1 MSASLKEQRKAAKA
15 TAETEVCTPERPTQ
29 KVNARP
35 SKRKATTDI
44 NPKVA
49 KMQVSGPRIVKM
61 DEAKAMVLK
70 TKTATKNPEEI
81 YIDSV
86 MCQFDAAIAVCLQQW
101 EKDEDGK
108 PACVRSYTIDMNRKW
123 TADDKI
129 QNLRFKISDDAAALL
144 DIEHEKL
151 VDTYVLH
158 EKSMALQNHLN
169 EGEDED
175 TFEFNEENVVLK
187 PFYTKVEEGEWS
199 GNYMEIKVS
208 HLPAFAKFS
217 LSANRAPVKKVE
229 DIAGRALRLIAKL
242 NYVKRTVNDE
252 GIIYHNPYWSLTKLD
267 VGDKVG
273 EVDFEE

>member
-15 TAETEVCTPERPTQ
+15 TTETEVHTPNKPTQ

-35 SKRKATTDI
+35 NGKRKATTDI

-61 DEAKAMVLK
+61 DEAKAMGLK
-70 TKTATKNPEEI
+70 TKTATKNPEEV
-81 YIDSV
+81 YIDNV

-101 EKDEDGK
+101 DKDEYGK
-108 PACVRSYTIDMNRKW
+108 PECIRSYTIDMNRKW

-129 QNLRFKISDDAAALL
+129 QNLRFKISDEAAALL
-144 DIEHEKL
+144 DTEHEAL
-151 VDTYVLH
+151 VDDYLAH
-158 EKSMALQNHLN
+158 EKFLALNKHLD

-175 TFEFNEENVVLK
+175 TLEFNEENVILK
-187 PFYTKVEEGEWS
+187 PFYNKVEEGEWA

-217 LSANRAPVKKVE
+217 LSANRVPAKKVE
-229 DIAGRALRLIAKL
+229 DIAGRALRVIAKL
-242 NYVKRTVNDE
+242 NYVKRSEKDGN
-252 GIIYHNPYWSLTKLD
+252 IYHNPYWSLTKLD
-267 VGDKVG
+267 IGDKVG